1 MVKRLLFLSLLALL
15 IGSCSSG
22 ASNSPANSVTNK
34 VEKVLD
40 TGPAG
45 QTVSI
50 NSPDGVVLV
59 GTYYEAEKPGTPAIL
74 LVHQWQSD
82 RHSWDDFAKEMQR
95 DGFNVLAIDGRG
107 FGESTK
113 KTDGSSVAAGRSD
126 DDVKGM
132 LGDVDAAFNFL
143 SKQKNVDPKR
153 VGIIGASYGSSLA
166 IIYAADHPNVA
177 AVALMSPGTNYF
189 GNMQTEPAVAKYGDR
204 PLFMTAA
211 EDDPDSFNS
220 VTKLNEST
228 GEPRRAVVVTVP
240 KGGHGT
246 ALLSVDGVRKP
257 LKTFCEER
265 LGGIPPKP

>member
-1 MVKRLLFLSLLALL
+1 MVKILVIFGLFVLLLS
-15 IGSCSSG
+15 GCSGG
-22 ASNSPANSVTNK
+22 ASNSPANSVANT
-34 VEKVLD
+34 VEKALD

-59 GTYYEAEKPGTPAIL
+59 GTFYKAEKPGTPAIL
-74 LVHQWQSD
+74 LLHQWESD

-95 DGFNVLAIDGRG
+95 DGFNVLSIDGRG

-113 KTDGSSVAAGRSD
+113 KTDGSTIAAGRTD
-126 DDVKGM
+126 ADVKGM

-189 GNMQTEPAVAKYGDR
+189 GNMQTEPAVAKYADR
-204 PLFMTAA
+204 PLLMTAA
-211 EDDPDSFNS
+211 EDEPDSFNS
-220 VTKLNEST
+220 VTKLNDVT
-228 GEPRRAVVVTVP
+228 GERGRAVIVTVR

-246 ALLSVDGVRKP
+246 ALLTVDGVRKP

-265 LGGIPPKP
+265 LGGIAPKP